1 MKSVKSIFAVAGLA
15 LIGTLQASLALA
27 IPSSR
32 PALGRPA
39 TPPATPNVPVPPSP
53 PPGVCFRQ
61 RAAGEPIRG
70 IDIILEDRPGGN
82 LTRIRVQVDDLLP
95 EHASSNPT
103 LRNRPPRTISIIGVE
118 PVPLTTTNLTP
129 TNTAINEPRYT
140 STC

>member
-32 PALGRPA
+32 PALGRP
-39 TPPATPNVPVPPSP
+39 TTPNVPDPPSP
-53 PPGVCFRQ
+53 PPGVCFGQ
-61 RAAGEPIRG
+61 RATGEPIRG
-70 IDIILEDRPGGN
+70 IDIILEDRPGNN
-82 LTRIRVQVDDLLP
+82 LTRIRIQVDDLLP
-95 EHASSNPT
+95 EPASSNPS

-129 TNTAINEPRYT
+129 TNPAINEPRYT